1 MAEWKNKRVTIL
13 GLGRSGIATAS
24 YLAHR
29 GAQVLISESQ
39 PREKAN
45 AKLVAELAGLKV
57 ESEFGGHSEKALS
70 WPELVIT
77 SPGIGPRADVMV
89 RARAQRK
96 EVISDVELAFR
107 EAAGRVPFIG
117 ITGTNGKSTTTAL
130 ISHILEKSGRLAPV
144 CGNIGVPI
152 LSKLDG
158 GPLDF
163 LVVEVS
169 SYQLEYSPTL
179 APFIGVWL
187 NLTPDHIDWHGG
199 LEQYI
204 SAKRSMFAHQGM
216 DCYAVFNNDDPIV
229 SATPTKAELF
239 PFTLSETGRE
249 YMQGAY
255 IEDGY
260 LSYNF
265 NARTRV
271 VCSQKDLKIL
281 GRHNLE
287 NALAAISACCL
298 AGLSEREIEQH
309 LKSFRALEH
318 RLEYVDTVD
327 GVEFYNDSKATNTDS
342 TIKALESFPEK
353 TVVLIAGGKDKG
365 TPLNDFV
372 KAVKKYAS
380 GVILI
385 GEASD
390 RFDHALRSDGF
401 SDIYPAATME
411 EAVELGG
418 KLKKGPVVLSP
429 ACASFDMFRDF
440 EDRGRV
446 FKDLVR
452 ARGRASTPQF

>member
-1 MAEWKNKRVTIL
+1 M

-45 AKLVAELAGLKV
+45 AKLVSELSGLKV
-57 ESEFGGHSEKALS
+57 ESEFGGHSERALS
-70 WPELVIT
+70 WPELVVT
-77 SPGIGPRADVMV
+77 SPGIPPRADVIV
-89 RARAQRK
+89 RARGMRK

-107 EAAGRVPFIG
+107 EAGDRVPFICV
-117 ITGTNGKSTTTAL
+117 TGTNGKSTTTAL
-130 ISHILEKSGRLAPV
+130 ISHILEKAGRLAPA

-152 LSKLDG
+152 LSKLDS
-158 GPLDF
+158 PLDY

-179 APFIGVWL
+179 APFVGVWL

-199 LEQYI
+199 LDQYI
-204 SAKRSMFAHQGM
+204 AAKRSMFAHQKR
-216 DCYAVFNNDDPIV
+216 DCYAVFNLDDPIV
-229 SATPTKAELF
+229 SATPTNAEQF
-239 PFTLSETGRE
+239 PFTLNESGDQGST
-249 YMQGAY
+249 MIQGAY
-255 IEDGY
+255 IEDGF
-260 LSYNF
+260 LSYNY
-265 NARTRV
+265 NARNRI
-271 VCSQKDLKIL
+271 VCHQKDLKIL

-287 NALAAISACCL
+287 NALAAISATCL
-298 AGLSEREIEQH
+298 AGLSEKEIEQH

-318 RLEYVDTVD
+318 RLEYVDTID

-385 GEASD
+385 GEAAG
-390 RFDHALRSDGF
+390 RFDHALRNDGF
-401 SDIYPAATME
+401 DEIYPAANME

-452 ARGRASTPQF
+452 ARGRTQTPSW

>member
-1 MAEWKNKRVTIL
+1 
-13 GLGRSGIATAS
+13 
-24 YLAHR
+24 
-29 GAQVLISESQ
+29 
-39 PREKAN
+39 
-45 AKLVAELAGLKV
+45 
-57 ESEFGGHSEKALS
+57 
-70 WPELVIT
+70 
-77 SPGIGPRADVMV
+77 MV

-107 EAAGRVPFIG
+107 ESAGRVPFIG

-169 SYQLEYSPTL
+169 SYQLEYSPTF

-229 SATPTKAELF
+229 SATPTKAEHF
-239 PFTLSETGRE
+239 PFTLSDTGRE

-353 TVVLIAGGKDKG
+353 SVVLIAGGKDKG

>member
-1 MAEWKNKRVTIL
+1 
-13 GLGRSGIATAS
+13 
-24 YLAHR
+24 
-29 GAQVLISESQ
+29 
-39 PREKAN
+39 
-45 AKLVAELAGLKV
+45 
-57 ESEFGGHSEKALS
+57 
-70 WPELVIT
+70 
-77 SPGIGPRADVMV
+77 
-89 RARAQRK
+89 
-96 EVISDVELAFR
+96 
-107 EAAGRVPFIG
+107 
-117 ITGTNGKSTTTAL
+117 
-130 ISHILEKSGRLAPV
+130 
-144 CGNIGVPI
+144 
-152 LSKLDG
+152 
-158 GPLDF
+158 
-163 LVVEVS
+163 
-169 SYQLEYSPTL
+169 
-179 APFIGVWL
+179 
-187 NLTPDHIDWHGG
+187 
-199 LEQYI
+199 
-204 SAKRSMFAHQGM
+204 M
-216 DCYAVFNNDDPIV
+216 DCYAVFNQDDAIV
-229 SATPTKAELF
+229 SATATRAEQF
-239 PFTLSETGRE
+239 PFTLESSGRDL
-249 YMQGAY
+249 MQGAY
-255 IEDGY
+255 IDDGFLY
-260 LSYNF
+260 YNY

-271 VCSQKDLKIL
+271 VCNQKDLKIL

-298 AGLSEREIEQH
+298 AGLNEREIEQH

-385 GEASD
+385 GEASS
-390 RFDHALRSDGF
+390 RFDHALRNDGF
-401 SDIYPAATME
+401 NEIYPAANME

-452 ARGRASTPQF
+452 ARGRSATTPW